1 MQILQVLQRKPVRQ
15 PLRIFSS
22 YSNVYFENR
31 MEEMREYT
39 QISAFIKQEL
49 RFCLDMEVV
58 CFRNGF

>member
-1 MQILQVLQRKPVRQ
+1 
-15 PLRIFSS
+15 
-22 YSNVYFENR
+22 
-31 MEEMREYT
+31 MEEMMEYT

>member
-1 MQILQVLQRKPVRQ
+1 LQRRPVRQ